1 MAIYLHEIS
10 TIEGGGKEGYLEAL
24 RTGWAPYAERTRG
37 LRLVWAGS
45 TIGSTASWP
54 ETMALW
60 ELRDWEHFADVCAR
74 MYTDHRDEPEQVA
87 WWRESFRFRSRAKS
101 QVLLGADFSPTLD
114 SLLAASVSG
123 TAYAFTRYVTAPG
136 KVDRFLPALER
147 RARLDEARGRRLV
160 GAYEV
165 AFTND
170 AAYAIWVH
178 GDLVAA
184 GEYQRT
190 LPADEEI
197 AAWQRS
203 VQGVLAA
210 STEVW
215 GFATPAT
222 PLWPASYRTDTK
234 VW

>member
-1 MAIYLHEIS
+1 MIYLHEVS
-10 TIEGGGKEGYLEAL
+10 TIDGGGKEGYLEAL

-37 LRLVWAGS
+37 MRLVWAGS

-87 WWRESFRFRSRAKS
+87 WWRESFRFRKRAWS
-101 QVLLGADFSPTLD
+101 QVLIGAAFSPTLD
-114 SLLAASVSG
+114 GLLAAGVSG
-123 TAYAFTRYVTAPG
+123 TAYGFARYTVVPG
-136 KVDRFLPALER
+136 KAEAVLGALEQ

-165 AFTND
+165 AFTSD
-170 AAYAIWVH
+170 AAYAIWLH
-178 GDLVAA
+178 DDLVAA
-184 GEYQRT
+184 GEYQRA
-190 LPADEEI
+190 LPADADI

-203 VQGVLAA
+203 VGDVLRAT
-210 STEVW
+210 TEVW